1 MNTERNSLRP
11 APEDTDW
18 LQTTNTDTVSPRL
31 WLWVTG
37 IIAAFLVGFGVGSL
51 GGDTVPQFMVW
62 IVQQVVSGS

>member
-1 MNTERNSLRP
+1 MNTER
-11 APEDTDW
+11 
-18 LQTTNTDTVSPRL
+18 TTIESTVSPRL

-51 GGDTVPQFMVW
+51 DGDTVPQFMVW